1 MPSGRNAARLTWL
14 HSSAF
19 CTGGTSG
26 ASGAGLQAVLANSVK
41 EGLPCCLIVADF
53 DGEVAAYRWKKGE
66 ADATEEAVSLK
77 GSKTDYL
84 FMPTNIARLLPQP
97 PQQPSEAHLL
107 EVLRHIL
114 AVYEAKTSKHVE
126 AKGVVLLLQM
136 NK

>member
-1 MPSGRNAARLTWL
+1 MCDLNAQYQRKAYVTPSKKGLDNVI
-14 HSSAF
+14 SSGYTFTAIQGGDDRGSAIIV
-19 CTGGTSG
+19 TGNPATG

-66 ADATEEAVSLK
+66 ADATE
-77 GSKTDYL
+77 
-84 FMPTNIARLLPQP
+84 
-97 PQQPSEAHLL
+97 
-107 EVLRHIL
+107 
-114 AVYEAKTSKHVE
+114 TSKHVE

>member
-1 MPSGRNAARLTWL
+1 MQHLSAQLVAALQRLAGRWCLRSHDYALEGVEEEDAVSTLQAYQRQI
-14 HSSAF
+14 A
-19 CTGGTSG
+19 G

-66 ADATEEAVSLK
+66 ADATE
-77 GSKTDYL
+77 
-84 FMPTNIARLLPQP
+84 P

>member
-1 MPSGRNAARLTWL
+1 MLAHRVFDQQDGGCLNVREANAVLAKISPAT
-14 HSSAF
+14 
-19 CTGGTSG
+19 G

-66 ADATEEAVSLK
+66 ADATE
-77 GSKTDYL
+77 
-84 FMPTNIARLLPQP
+84 P